1 MIETMNL
8 KNWILATRPWSFTMS
23 FISVTVGAVLGVL
36 DGPFDGILY
45 VWTLLGMIFLHAATN
60 MINDY
65 YDYKSAVDKP
75 QAPTALYRPHPL
87 VQGILTPRQVF
98 IASIALYLIAI
109 AIGLYLV
116 MLRGM
121 PLLVIGLIGV
131 LASFF
136 YTAGPIK
143 YKYYALGELSV
154 ALMWGPLIV
163 SGAYYVQTQQLSWQA
178 VFVSIP
184 FGILVALVL
193 LANNLRD
200 IRYDG
205 QVGIKTLGTLLGE
218 KKTLILYYALA
229 ALAYAVVILLIA
241 FKQLSPWGLL
251 VFLSGPLAWQLAR
264 AMKQEIP
271 KDADAKTAQLDT
283 LFGLLLI
290 TSLILEKVLP
300 LR

>member
-1 MIETMNL
+1 MHL
-8 KNWILATRPWSFTMS
+8 ADWFLATRPWSFTMS
-23 FISVTVGAVLGVL
+23 FISVTVGAVLGGL
-36 DGPFDGILY
+36 YGPFDGIFY

-65 YDYKSAVDKP
+65 YDYRSGVDKP

-87 VQGILTPRQVF
+87 VMKSIAPRQVF
-98 IASIALYLIAI
+98 MASIFFYLIAI

-121 PLLVIGLIGV
+121 PLLIIGLIGV
-131 LASFF
+131 FASFF
-136 YTAGPIK
+136 YTASPIK

-154 ALMWGPLIV
+154 FLMWGPLIV
-163 SGAYYVQTQQLSWQA
+163 SGAYYVQTQQISWQA
-178 VFVSIP
+178 VFISIP

-200 IRYDG
+200 IQYDG

-229 ALAYAVVILLIA
+229 ASAYAAVILLVA

-264 AMKQEIP
+264 AMRREIP
-271 KDADAKTAQLDT
+271 RDADAKTARLDT

-290 TSLILEKVLP
+290 LALILEKVLP
-300 LR
+300 LQ

>member
-1 MIETMNL
+1 MHL
-8 KNWILATRPWSFTMS
+8 KDWLLATRPWSFTMS
-23 FISVTVGAVLGVL
+23 FVSVSVGAVFASL
-36 DGPFDGILY
+36 DGPFDFVLY
-45 VWTLLGMIFLHAATN
+45 LLTLLGMILLHAATN
-60 MINDY
+60 LINDY
-65 YDYKSAVDKP
+65 YDYKSGVDKP

-87 VQGILTPRQVF
+87 VMGIITPRQVF
-98 IASIALYLIAI
+98 TASILLYLIAV

-116 MLRGM
+116 YMRGLV
-121 PLLVIGLIGV
+121 LLLIGLIGV

-163 SGAYYVQTQQLSWQA
+163 SGSYFVQLQKLSWQA
-178 VFVSIP
+178 VLISIP
-184 FGILVALVL
+184 LGILVALVL

-200 IRYDG
+200 IQYDS

-229 ALAYAVVILLIA
+229 ALAYAAVILLIA
-241 FKQLSPWGLL
+241 FKLLSPWGLL
-251 VFLSGPLAWQLAR
+251 VFLSVLLAWRLAH
-264 AMKQEIP
+264 AMSLEIP

-290 TSLILEKVLP
+290 ASLILEKLLP
-300 LR
+300 LSSS